1 MAKIT
6 DLQNEIL
13 TCIFRHVVE
22 GRTSLEAFDDLRS
35 IKHTC
40 VRFYDVI
47 EENLERG
54 ISMGIEKLVL
64 RRNELNQLP
73 KYLKFLSS
81 YDELVRIDMPD
92 MMEYSYGLSYLHHI
106 YFTKQSN
113 LENTSFDLKF
123 QPEDSSFGEMMEN
136 AAAFSRVAKGL
147 SLIY

>member
-1 MAKIT
+1 MK
-6 DLQNEIL
+6 
-13 TCIFRHVVE
+13 
-22 GRTSLEAFDDLRS
+22 AFDDLRS

-92 MMEYSYGLSYLHHI
+92 MMEYSYGLSYIL
-106 YFTKQSN
+106 YEK
-113 LENTSFDLKF
+113 
-123 QPEDSSFGEMMEN
+123 
-136 AAAFSRVAKGL
+136 
-147 SLIY
+147 